1 MTILRNAQEI
11 SPSLKLKDVVYVRE
25 RDEVFQIKAF
35 SSSNRPPIEMILE
48 MLLPLF
54 VIEHCVDQES
64 LELEGKGMCLG

>member
-25 RDEVFQIKAF
+25 RDEVFQIKAS

-48 MLLPLF
+48 MLLPFF
-54 VIEHCVDQES
+54 VIEHCVDQER